1 MDVLPQTLTSESL
14 PIPSAVASWPEL
26 MESLSAHSGYEGVR
40 QWVSGIEPAR
50 IAALDEASSVL
61 HLRST
66 PLGEDDLPGPYDG
79 DLTTLRQ
86 TFGQRFSPAH
96 VWSASRLETY
106 VTCGFSFFVGNVLGL
121 EAREEPTEGLDGRQ
135 LGNIYHRILHGVY
148 GDAMVTDSTSLE
160 QLLEVLPRVAERVL
174 DEAPR
179 REGFRE
185 TAWWQETRKEIV
197 DHVRR
202 SLEALAEANGEW
214 IPSFFETPFGFKDQ
228 PPLVVDG
235 EGDSL
240 RLHGVV
246 DRVDVTS
253 DGMVRVIDYKTAGPW
268 GFTKK
273 AVADGK
279 KLQLPLY
286 ALAASDALGLGEPA
300 EGFYWHVQQAERSGF
315 TLSGFDGGPEG
326 AIKVALDKAW
336 EAVRGARAGHFV
348 PRPPQ
353 GGCPSYCPAVAFC
366 WRYQP
371 PYGG

>member
-1 MDVLPQTLTSESL
+1 M
-14 PIPSAVASWPEL
+14 
-26 MESLSAHSGYEGVR
+26 
-40 QWVSGIEPAR
+40 EPAR
-50 IAALDEASSVL
+50 IAALEGASSVL

-66 PLGEDDLPGPYDG
+66 PLDEDDLPGPYDG
-79 DLTTLRQ
+79 DLTTLGE
-86 TFGQRFSPAH
+86 TFARRFSPAH

-106 VTCGFSFFVGNVLGL
+106 VTCGFHFFVGNVLGL

-135 LGNIYHRILHGVY
+135 LGNIYHRILRDVY
-148 GDAMVTDSTSLE
+148 ADPMVRGSASLE
-160 QLLEVLPRVAERVL
+160 QLLEVLPRVAGRVL
-174 DEAPR
+174 DEAPK

-185 TAWWQETRKEIV
+185 TAWWEQTRRAIV
-197 DHVRR
+197 DNVHR

-214 IPSFFETPFGFKDQ
+214 IPSFFETPFGFKGQ

-240 RLHGVV
+240 RLHGVI

-253 DGMVRVIDYKTAGPW
+253 DGAVRVIDYKTAGKW
-268 GFTKK
+268 AFTKK

-286 ALAASDALGLGEPA
+286 ALAARDALGLGEPA

-315 TLSGFDGGPEG
+315 TLSGFDGGPRG

-353 GGCPSYCPAVAFC
+353 GGCPSYCPAAAFC

-371 PYGG
+371 PYSG